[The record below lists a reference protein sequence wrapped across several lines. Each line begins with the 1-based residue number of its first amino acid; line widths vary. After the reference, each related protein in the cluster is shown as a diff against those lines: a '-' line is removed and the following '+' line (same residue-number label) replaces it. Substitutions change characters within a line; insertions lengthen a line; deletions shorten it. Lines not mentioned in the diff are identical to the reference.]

1 MKKNKKNIP
10 VKKEN
15 QEPISPEIDAASK
28 IATHYGFD
36 KLPFIEVEK
45 EDIVSAK
52 KFHESHLKVLH
63 PFYEKNDRFGGFL
76 EEKISLLRNF
86 QQKKFEGLSMPLSGF
101 YKGPLKGNP
110 HMKKNADEETF
121 NLEVLGSSKSIT
133 EALIIETAYVIL
145 KNRYPHKELSLEIN
159 SIGDKESL
167 SRFIKELGNYLKKE
181 QSKLSKK
188 MKEAIKKDIFNF
200 FCFEGEADPS
210 LFLSAPKTMSYLS
223 ESSRTHFKEVL
234 EYIESLEIPYVI
246 NHTLI
251 GSRSYCSD
259 TVFEIT
265 GTEKGKSEILAIGE
279 RYNGLAKKALGK
291 KDTPSIGVALL
302 LHPHFVS
309 KRAKKEKVLAPK
321 FFFIQLGFSAKLQ
334 SLKIME
340 ILRQA
345 NIPVEQSLSK
355 DKLSLQLA
363 TAEKM
368 NIPYIIM
375 LGQKEAIEHSVVVR
389 ELKTMSQE
397 TIPLDNLVSYLKKLP

>member
-1 MKKNKKNIP
+1 
-10 VKKEN
+10 
-15 QEPISPEIDAASK
+15 
-28 IATHYGFD
+28 
-36 KLPFIEVEK
+36 
-45 EDIVSAK
+45 
-52 KFHESHLKVLH
+52 
-63 PFYEKNDRFGGFL
+63 
-76 EEKISLLRNF
+76 
-86 QQKKFEGLSMPLSGF
+86 
-101 YKGPLKGNP
+101 
-110 HMKKNADEETF
+110 
-121 NLEVLGSSKSIT
+121 
-133 EALIIETAYVIL
+133 
-145 KNRYPHKELSLEIN
+145 
-159 SIGDKESL
+159 
-167 SRFIKELGNYLKKE
+167 
-181 QSKLSKK
+181 
-188 MKEAIKKDIFNF
+188 
-200 FCFEGEADPS
+200 
-210 LFLSAPKTMSYLS
+210 MSYLS

-234 EYIESLEIPYVI
+234 EYIESLEIPYTI

-291 KDTPSIGVALL
+291 KDIPSIGVALL

-309 KRAKKEKVLAPK
+309 KRAKKEKIVAPK

-340 ILRQA
+340 LLRQA
-345 NIPVEQSLSK
+345 GIPVEQSLSK

-389 ELKTMSQE
+389 EMKTMSQE
-397 TIPLDNLVSYLKKLP
+397 TVLMTELVSYLKKLP